1 VVAERL
7 MMDSDQLSQELES
20 LGLTAIG
27 FARLI
32 KELGDPSDISA
43 IDRRIRRWTK
53 GEASVSGEAIALLT
67 MLKRIRTASAEISS
81 LVSQPPQ
88 KKKRP
93 SRKRPAQSLSQT
105 SIPECQSGN

>member
-1 VVAERL
+1 MVAERL
-7 MMDSDQLSQELES
+7 IMDSDQLSQELES

-67 MLKRIRTASAEISS
+67 MLKRVRTASAEITS
-81 LVSQPPQ
+81 LISQPSQ
-88 KKKRP
+88 KKKRTA
-93 SRKRPAQSLSQT
+93 RKRPDPSLNQT
-105 SIPECQSGN
+105 PIPGVPE